1 MTYIR
6 NSTVV
11 AEMLKK
17 NHDCNKLKDDF
28 EQIIHNVRNKEDVE
42 IVRKHILLMFD
53 ELLMNEVKE
62 KIDDMERDDSS
73 KKVGWILLSSVQ
85 SSLAYQDKIQDTENE
100 EIFN

>member
-11 AEMLKK
+11 GEMLKK

-28 EQIIHNVRNKEDVE
+28 EQIIRNVRNKEDVE

-62 KIDDMERDDSS
+62 KIDDMERDDSI
-73 KKVGWILLSSVQ
+73 KK
-85 SSLAYQDKIQDTENE
+85 DR
-100 EIFN
+100 

>member
-53 ELLMNEVKE
+53 
-62 KIDDMERDDSS
+62 
-73 KKVGWILLSSVQ
+73 
-85 SSLAYQDKIQDTENE
+85 
-100 EIFN
+100 

>member
-11 AEMLKK
+11 GEMLKK

-28 EQIIHNVRNKEDVE
+28 EHIIQNVRNKEDVE

-73 KKVGWILLSSVQ
+73 KKVS
-85 SSLAYQDKIQDTENE
+85 
-100 EIFN
+100 

>member
-11 AEMLKK
+11 GEMLKK

-28 EQIIHNVRNKEDVE
+28 EHIIQNVRNKEDVE

-62 KIDDMERDDSS
+62 KIDDMEKDKSS
-73 KKVGWILLSSVQ
+73 KKVG
-85 SSLAYQDKIQDTENE
+85 
-100 EIFN
+100 

>member
-11 AEMLKK
+11 GEMLKK

-28 EQIIHNVRNKEDVE
+28 EHIIQNVMNKEDVE
-42 IVRKHILLMFD
+42 IVRRHILLMFD

-62 KIDDMERDDSS
+62 KIDDMERDKSS
-73 KKVGWILLSSVQ
+73 KKVG
-85 SSLAYQDKIQDTENE
+85 
-100 EIFN
+100 

>member
-28 EQIIHNVRNKEDVE
+28 EQIIQNVRNKEDVE
-42 IVRKHILLMFD
+42 IVRKHMRLMLD

-62 KIDDMERDDSS
+62 KIDDMEKDKSS
-73 KKVGWILLSSVQ
+73 KKGC
-85 SSLAYQDKIQDTENE
+85 
-100 EIFN
+100 

>member
-28 EQIIHNVRNKEDVE
+28 EQIIHNVRNKEYVE

-62 KIDDMERDDSS
+62 KIDDMERDKSS
-73 KKVGWILLSSVQ
+73 KETVKPYSSNKH
-85 SSLAYQDKIQDTENE
+85 SLISKIINKIQK
-100 EIFN
+100 

>member
-11 AEMLKK
+11 GEMLKK

-28 EQIIHNVRNKEDVE
+28 EQIIQNVRNKEDVE

-62 KIDDMERDDSS
+62 KIDDMEKDKSS
-73 KKVGWILLSSVQ
+73 KKVS
-85 SSLAYQDKIQDTENE
+85 
-100 EIFN
+100 

>member
-11 AEMLKK
+11 GEMLKK

-62 KIDDMERDDSS
+62 KIDDMEKDNSS
-73 KKVGWILLSSVQ
+73 KKVG
-85 SSLAYQDKIQDTENE
+85 
-100 EIFN
+100 

>member
-11 AEMLKK
+11 GEMLKK

-28 EQIIHNVRNKEDVE
+28 EQIIRNVRNKEDVE

-62 KIDDMERDDSS
+62 KIDDMEKDKSI
-73 KKVGWILLSSVQ
+73 KKIS
-85 SSLAYQDKIQDTENE
+85 
-100 EIFN
+100 

>member
-11 AEMLKK
+11 GEMLKK

-28 EQIIHNVRNKEDVE
+28 EHIIQNVRNKEDVE

-62 KIDDMERDDSS
+62 KIDDMERDNSN
-73 KKVGWILLSSVQ
+73 KKRLLNLLISVQ
-85 SSLAYQDKIQDTENE
+85 TSLD
-100 EIFN
+100 

>member
-28 EQIIHNVRNKEDVE
+28 EQIIHNIRNKEDVE

-62 KIDDMERDDSS
+62 KIDDMEKDKSS
-73 KKVGWILLSSVQ
+73 KKGC
-85 SSLAYQDKIQDTENE
+85 
-100 EIFN
+100 

>member
-11 AEMLKK
+11 GEMLKK

-28 EQIIHNVRNKEDVE
+28 EHIIQNVRNKEDVE

-62 KIDDMERDDSS
+62 KIDDMERDKSS
-73 KKVGWILLSSVQ
+73 KKVG
-85 SSLAYQDKIQDTENE
+85 
-100 EIFN
+100 

>member
-11 AEMLKK
+11 GEFIKVR
-17 NHDCNKLKDDF
+17 NDCNKLKDDF

-62 KIDDMERDDSS
+62 KIDSMES
-73 KKVGWILLSSVQ
+73 
-85 SSLAYQDKIQDTENE
+85 
-100 EIFN
+100 

>member
-1 MTYIR
+1 
-6 NSTVV
+6 
-11 AEMLKK
+11 MLKK

-28 EQIIHNVRNKEDVE
+28 EHIIQNVRNKEDVE

-73 KKVGWILLSSVQ
+73 KKVR
-85 SSLAYQDKIQDTENE
+85 
-100 EIFN
+100 

>member
-11 AEMLKK
+11 GEFIKVR
-17 NHDCNKLKDDF
+17 NDCNKLKDDF
-28 EQIIHNVRNKEDVE
+28 KHIIQNVRNKEDVE

-62 KIDDMERDDSS
+62 KIDTMEL
-73 KKVGWILLSSVQ
+73 V
-85 SSLAYQDKIQDTENE
+85 
-100 EIFN
+100 

>member
-11 AEMLKK
+11 GEMLKK

-62 KIDDMERDDSS
+62 KIDDMEKDKSN
-73 KKVGWILLSSVQ
+73 KKVG
-85 SSLAYQDKIQDTENE
+85 
-100 EIFN
+100 

>member
-11 AEMLKK
+11 DEMLKK
-17 NHDCNKLKDDF
+17 NHDCNKRKDDF
-28 EQIIHNVRNKEDVE
+28 EHIIQNVRNKEDVE

-62 KIDDMERDDSS
+62 KIDDMEKDKSS
-73 KKVGWILLSSVQ
+73 KKVS
-85 SSLAYQDKIQDTENE
+85 
-100 EIFN
+100 

>member
-1 MTYIR
+1 
-6 NSTVV
+6 
-11 AEMLKK
+11 MLKK

-62 KIDDMERDDSS
+62 KIDDMEKDKSS
-73 KKVGWILLSSVQ
+73 EKVS
-85 SSLAYQDKIQDTENE
+85 
-100 EIFN
+100 

>member
-11 AEMLKK
+11 GEFIKVR
-17 NHDCNKLKDDF
+17 NDCSKLKDDF
-28 EQIIHNVRNKEDVE
+28 VQIIQNVRNKDDVE

-62 KIDDMERDDSS
+62 KIEDMERDNSS
-73 KKVGWILLSSVQ
+73 KETVKPYSSNKH
-85 SSLAYQDKIQDTENE
+85 SLISKIINKIQK
-100 EIFN
+100 

>member
-11 AEMLKK
+11 GEMLKK

-62 KIDDMERDDSS
+62 KIDDMERDNFS
-73 KKVGWILLSSVQ
+73 KKVR
-85 SSLAYQDKIQDTENE
+85 
-100 EIFN
+100 

>member
-1 MTYIR
+1 
-6 NSTVV
+6 
-11 AEMLKK
+11 MLKK

-62 KIDDMERDDSS
+62 KIDDMEKDKSN
-73 KKVGWILLSSVQ
+73 KKVS
-85 SSLAYQDKIQDTENE
+85 
-100 EIFN
+100 

>member
-11 AEMLKK
+11 GEMLKK

-62 KIDDMERDDSS
+62 KIDDMEKDNSI
-73 KKVGWILLSSVQ
+73 KKVS
-85 SSLAYQDKIQDTENE
+85 
-100 EIFN
+100 

>member
-11 AEMLKK
+11 GEMLKK

-28 EQIIHNVRNKEDVE
+28 EHIIQNVRNKEDVE

-62 KIDDMERDDSS
+62 KIDDMEKDKSI
-73 KKVGWILLSSVQ
+73 KKVG
-85 SSLAYQDKIQDTENE
+85 
-100 EIFN
+100 

>member
-11 AEMLKK
+11 GEMLKK

-28 EQIIHNVRNKEDVE
+28 EQIIRNVRNKEDVE
-42 IVRKHILLMFD
+42 IVRKHILLMLD

-62 KIDDMERDDSS
+62 KIDDMERDGSS
-73 KKVGWILLSSVQ
+73 KKVS
-85 SSLAYQDKIQDTENE
+85 
-100 EIFN
+100 

>member
-62 KIDDMERDDSS
+62 KIDDMEKDKSI
-73 KKVGWILLSSVQ
+73 KKGC
-85 SSLAYQDKIQDTENE
+85 
-100 EIFN
+100 

>member
-11 AEMLKK
+11 GEMLKK

-28 EQIIHNVRNKEDVE
+28 EQIIQNVRNKEDVE

-62 KIDDMERDDSS
+62 KIDDMERDNSS
-73 KKVGWILLSSVQ
+73 KKGC
-85 SSLAYQDKIQDTENE
+85 
-100 EIFN
+100 

>member
-62 KIDDMERDDSS
+62 KIDDMEKDKSS
-73 KKVGWILLSSVQ
+73 KKRLLNLLISVQ
-85 SSLAYQDKIQDTENE
+85 TSLA
-100 EIFN
+100 

>member
-6 NSTVV
+6 NRTVV

-28 EQIIHNVRNKEDVE
+28 EHIIQNVRNKEDVE

-62 KIDDMERDDSS
+62 KIDDMEKDNSI
-73 KKVGWILLSSVQ
+73 KKVR
-85 SSLAYQDKIQDTENE
+85 
-100 EIFN
+100 

>member
-1 MTYIR
+1 MAYIR

-11 AEMLKK
+11 GEMLKK

-28 EQIIHNVRNKEDVE
+28 EHIIQNVRNKEDVE

-62 KIDDMERDDSS
+62 KIDDMEKDKSN
-73 KKVGWILLSSVQ
+73 KKVS
-85 SSLAYQDKIQDTENE
+85 
-100 EIFN
+100 

>member
-11 AEMLKK
+11 GEMLKK

-62 KIDDMERDDSS
+62 KIDSMERDNSIE
-73 KKVGWILLSSVQ
+73 KVS
-85 SSLAYQDKIQDTENE
+85 
-100 EIFN
+100 

>member
-62 KIDDMERDDSS
+62 KIDDMERDNSS
-73 KKVGWILLSSVQ
+73 EKSVKPSKLSANNPC
-85 SSLAYQDKIQDTENE
+85 LAR
-100 EIFN
+100 